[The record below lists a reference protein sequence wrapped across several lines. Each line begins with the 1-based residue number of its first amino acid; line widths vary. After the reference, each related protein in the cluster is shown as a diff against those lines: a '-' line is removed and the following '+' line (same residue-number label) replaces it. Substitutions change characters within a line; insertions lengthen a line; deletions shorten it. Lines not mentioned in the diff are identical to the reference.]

1 MAQRLP
7 DGCGGTAERQ
17 SVWAGPHGE
26 WSHQQY
32 ASNDGSMLLDYIAI
46 LTDANAAQNDDLTLN
61 LTVTDENE
69 QFYVTRKNGVLLSY
83 PGENHPDAQA
93 SVTCKRLQLF
103 ALMTGQQA
111 GQVQISGDP
120 TVLKRLLAYASKF
133 EKTFNVIEP

>member
-1 MAQRLP
+1 MACPARSAAAPITRQRPLCP
-7 DGCGGTAERQ
+7 APP
-17 SVWAGPHGE
+17 PHR
-26 WSHQQY
+26 H
-32 ASNDGSMLLDYIAI
+32 SMLLDYIAI

-69 QFYVTRKNGVLLSY
+69 QFYVTRKNGVLLTY
-83 PGENHPDAQA
+83 PGENRPDAQA
-93 SVTCKRLQLF
+93 SVTCRRLQLF

-111 GQVQISGDP
+111 GQVQITGDA